1 MPSKLTE
8 LNAVVAVSAHR
19 NFRRAAAELGM
30 SPSALSHA
38 IAALE
43 ERIGVRLFHRTT
55 RSVSLSEAGEQFLSR
70 VQPALREIGAA
81 MEAVNDYRD
90 KPTGTLRINTSEGA
104 ARMVLTPM
112 VFEFMRRYPEMK
124 VDIVTEG
131 KLVDIV
137 ADGFDAGIRSAETLP
152 QDMIAVPCSPPLRF
166 AVVGSPAY
174 FANHKKPRVPA
185 DLLVHNCIRSRY
197 ASGAI
202 SKWEF
207 EKHGQEQAI
216 DVKGSLTLDHHN
228 LMIEAALEGVGLAW
242 CSEWAVAG
250 HIAAGRL
257 IRVLGDWSPAYPGLC
272 LYYPGHRHVP
282 AGLRAFIAVIREMLP
297 TLSKKSPRRGKAR

>member
-43 ERIGVRLFHRTT
+43 QRIGVRLFHRTT

-131 KLVDIV
+131 RLVDIV

-174 FANHKKPRVPA
+174 FASHKKPHVPA
-185 DLLVHNCIRSRY
+185 DLLAHHCIRSRY

-202 SKWEF
+202 YKWEF
-207 EKHGQEQAI
+207 EKHGQEQEI

-250 HIAAGRL
+250 HIADGRL

-282 AGLRAFIAVIREMLP
+282 AGLRAFIAVIREILP
-297 TLSKKSPRRGKAR
+297 TLGKKSPRRGKTR